1 MRMREMRKLILIS
14 LVIVILVCSCA
25 TGTDITEKNADGSP
39 IWTTE
44 IPKSTKYLYGVG
56 RAKLLMESNSQQ
68 AADAQARSDLAL
80 KIRVNMKDA
89 LAMYSDEA
97 SNVVVSAFETLIVQ
111 SVNLTMNKVVVE
123 QRWTAPD
130 GTVWSLVSF
139 RVKDLP
145 DLYADAANDYL
156 NQLEEKRI
164 STEKKL
170 ADLLEELK
178 DSTDENTAE
187 MRRLAQEKAASIV
200 SEVNEIEGRLDNIP
214 AQVGDIVQYLLNN
227 GYELED

>member
-1 MRMREMRKLILIS
+1 MRKLILIS
-14 LVIVILVCSCA
+14 LAIVILVCSCA
-25 TGTDITEKNADGSP
+25 TGTDITEKNSDGSP

-68 AADAQARSDLAL
+68 AADAAARSDLAL

-170 ADLLEELK
+170 AELLEDFK
-178 DSTDENTAE
+178 DSTDETSVE
-187 MRRLAQEKAASIV
+187 YKRLAQEKADSII

>member
-1 MRMREMRKLILIS
+1 MRKLILIS